1 MSQPRHSSSTTRPVT
16 SETTRELLRRL
27 AASDEASLAAAFS
40 SAGSGS
46 DDIVLHLDRS
56 TRVLVEL
63 AALLATDAPTASVRW
78 AAERAAATGADDEA
92 LVGVLLAAG
101 AAVGGAQT
109 VTSAPRLALALDVD
123 LEVEGWD
130 GT

>member
-1 MSQPRHSSSTTRPVT
+1 VT
-16 SETTRELLRRL
+16 SDTSRELLRRL
-27 AASDEASLAAAFS
+27 AASDEASLEAAFS
-40 SAGSGS
+40 SPASGR
-46 DDIVLHLDRS
+46 DGVVPHLDRF

-63 AALLATDAPTASVRW
+63 AALLATDAPTAAVRW

-101 AAVGGAQT
+101 AAAGGAQT
-109 VTSAPRLALALDVD
+109 VASAPRLALALDVD

-130 GT
+130 GS

>member
-1 MSQPRHSSSTTRPVT
+1 VT

-27 AASDEASLAAAFS
+27 AGSDEASLEAAFS
-40 SAGSGS
+40 PAGNGC
-46 DDIVLHLDRS
+46 DGIVLHLDRL

-63 AALLATDAPTASVRW
+63 AALLATDAPTTSVRW
-78 AAERAAATGADDEA
+78 ATERAAAAGADDEA

-101 AAVGGAQT
+101 AAAGGAQT

-123 LEVEGWD
+123 LEVDGWD

>member
-1 MSQPRHSSSTTRPVT
+1 MAA
-16 SETTRELLRRL
+16 REVLRRL
-27 AASDEASLAAAFS
+27 AASDETFLDATFTPEGRSRAAAAIS
-40 SAGSGS
+40 
-46 DDIVLHLDRS
+46 LDRS

-63 AALLATDAPTASVRW
+63 AALLAADAPTTAVRW
-78 AAERAAATGADDEA
+78 AAERAAAAGAGDEE

-101 AAVGGAQT
+101 AAAGGAQM

-130 GT
+130 GS